1 MSLDFPTIGLRMLA
15 EMSKELG
22 FTFPFLFDESQDVA
36 RAFDA
41 QCTPDF
47 FIHDA
52 GGRLVYR
59 GQLDDSRP
67 GNEIP
72 VTGRDLRAALDAV
85 IDGRADLFGTATQ
98 HRLQYQVE
106 MTERSTVRLVQL
118 RQGSMRRVARVEE
131 PSLRLLSEV
140 DSIVDLA
147 SAAISQR
154 QSLTSLVDRYRS
166 RELLDYDAVY
176 SGASSWRL
184 IAPIDHPEPA
194 RCLVSGTGLTHLGSA
209 ESRNAMHGKSDDALT
224 DSMRMF
230 RSGLEGGRP
239 PAGRC
244 GTAPEWFYKGNG
256 TVLRTTAEELTVPAH
271 ADDGGEEAEVAG
283 IYVIGSGGAPYRIG
297 MTAGNEFSD
306 HKFER
311 TNYLNLAG
319 SKLRA
324 CAIGPELVL
333 DHAFDFVAGHVR
345 IERDGRVLWEREIA
359 TGEREMCHSL
369 ANIEHHHFKFD
380 SHRIP
385 GDVHVH
391 FYGAPALSFS
401 DQIQLCD
408 GDVIIIRFTGFGRPL
423 RNVVRVADPS
433 GRADDRAI
441 ARVTHEN
448 LPVCLRGASPRRVAS
463 TIPAFSTSHR
473 RALAASARCSK
484 LLIP

>member
-1 MSLDFPTIGLRMLA
+1 
-15 EMSKELG
+15 
-22 FTFPFLFDESQDVA
+22 
-36 RAFDA
+36 
-41 QCTPDF
+41 
-47 FIHDA
+47 
-52 GGRLVYR
+52 
-59 GQLDDSRP
+59 
-67 GNEIP
+67 
-72 VTGRDLRAALDAV
+72 
-85 IDGRADLFGTATQ
+85 
-98 HRLQYQVE
+98 VE
-106 MTERSTVRLVQL
+106 VTERSTVRLVQL

-131 PSLRLLSEV
+131 PSLRLLSGV
-140 DSIVDLA
+140 DSIFELA

-154 QSLTSLVDRYRS
+154 LPLTSLVDRYSS

-176 SGASSWRL
+176 SGGSNWRL
-184 IAPIDHPEPA
+184 IGPIDHPEPA

-209 ESRNAMHGKSDDALT
+209 ESRNAMHGKSHEALT

-256 TVLRTTAEELTVPAH
+256 TVLRTTAEELTVPGY

-283 IYVIGSGGAPYRIG
+283 IYLVGSNGAPYRIG

-311 TNYLNLAG
+311 TNYLNLAA
-319 SKLRA
+319 SKLRE
-324 CAIGPELVL
+324 CAIGPELVV
-333 DHAFDFVAGHVR
+333 DQAFDLVAGHVR

-380 SHRIP
+380 SHRVP

-391 FYGAPALSFS
+391 FYGAPALSYS

-423 RNVVRVADPS
+423 RNVVRVA
-433 GRADDRAI
+433 
-441 ARVTHEN
+441 
-448 LPVCLRGASPRRVAS
+448 
-463 TIPAFSTSHR
+463 TS
-473 RALAASARCSK
+473 LGEPMTVQS
-484 LLIP
+484 LG